1 MWCSTVGC
9 IVTLTLS
16 ILVAPRGADAQ
27 QAGKVWRV
35 GFLEYTA
42 IPVRSLPEAFQIE
55 LRNLG
60 YVEGKN
66 IVIEFRSAEGV
77 VDRLGALATELA
89 RLPVDVIVAI
99 GSSAIRAAQQATST
113 IPIIMMTTTNAVE
126 QGFVASLARPG
137 GNITGL
143 AGHGVELGGKRLE
156 MLKEA
161 MPAVSR
167 IAVLWNPHNRTTT
180 PFLHETQAAA
190 PALRVELQVLE
201 VRTPNDFE
209 DAFAAA
215 LKGRAEALLVIPDT
229 FLTSHCRQI
238 VDFAHRHRLPAM
250 YYTREY
256 VDAGGLMSYGNATWG
271 AMLPRAA
278 VYVDKILKGTKP
290 ADLPVERPTKLEL
303 IINLKTAQV
312 LEITVPPTLLIWAD
326 EVIK

>member
-1 MWCSTVGC
+1 MWCRTVGC

-27 QAGKVWRV
+27 QAEKVWRV
-35 GFLEYTA
+35 GLLEYTP
-42 IPVRSLPEAFQIE
+42 IPVRSLPEAFRTE

-66 IVIEFRSAEGV
+66 IVIEFRSAEGR
-77 VDRLGALATELA
+77 VDRLGALATDLA
-89 RLPVDVIVAI
+89 RLPVDVVVAT

-113 IPIIMMTTTNAVE
+113 IPIVMMTTTNAVE

-143 AGHGVELGGKRLE
+143 AGPGIELSGKRLE
-156 MLKEA
+156 LLKEA

-167 IAVLWNPHNRTTT
+167 IAVLWNSHNRTTT
-180 PFLHETQAAA
+180 SFLQETQAAA

-229 FLTSHCRQI
+229 FLTSHYRQI

-256 VDAGGLMSYGNATWG
+256 VDAGGLMSYGNATWW
-271 AMLPRAA
+271 AILPQA
-278 VYVDKILKGTKP
+278 VIYVDKVLKGTKP
-290 ADLPVERPTKLEL
+290 ADLPVEQPTKLEL
-303 IINLKTAQV
+303 IINLKAAQA
-312 LEITVPPTLLIWAD
+312 LEITVPPTLLILAD
-326 EVIK
+326 EVIR